1 MKNIDNTQIINLK
14 NDILNKN
21 NQIIK
26 LNQQLQNINLN
37 NKASDVQIN
46 LKDIKCVNFI
56 SSDQNIKYAVPCS
69 GDKYFINLFYV
80 LMIIKL
86 VQGSRLY

>member
-56 SSDQNIKYAVPCS
+56 SSAAY
-69 GDKYFINLFYV
+69 
-80 LMIIKL
+80 
-86 VQGSRLY
+86 